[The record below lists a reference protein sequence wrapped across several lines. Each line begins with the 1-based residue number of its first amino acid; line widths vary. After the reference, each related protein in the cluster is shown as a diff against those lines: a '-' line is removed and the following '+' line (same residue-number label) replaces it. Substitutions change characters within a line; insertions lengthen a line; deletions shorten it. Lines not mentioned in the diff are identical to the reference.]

1 MTILRPNL
9 PLLGVSFLLILAV
22 FGIEFSEPLF
32 HWIFPNLEN
41 PIYARTSFSLLLMH
55 HAMIVAISSLISI
68 LIGVSAGVFVMRPAG
83 HDFLPLVR
91 TITAVGQTFPPIAV
105 LGIVVLMIGYGAP
118 PILIALSIYGLL
130 PIVENTL
137 AGLTA
142 VPVSVK
148 DSAKAMGYSS
158 LGRLVHIEL
167 PIASPVILAGIR
179 VSIIINIG
187 TATIGSTVGAQTLGA
202 PIIEGLAASNTAYIL
217 QGAVVVGL
225 FAILVDM
232 ALGRI
237 SHHLPRI

>member
-1 MTILRPNL
+1 MRHYSL
-9 PLLGVSFLLILAV
+9 PLFGVSFLLIFSV
-22 FGIEFSEPLF
+22 FGIEFLEPLF
-32 HWIFPNLEN
+32 RWIFPNLEN
-41 PIYARTSFSLLLMH
+41 SIYSRTSFPLLLIH
-55 HAMIVAISSLISI
+55 HAAIVATSSLISV
-68 LIGVSAGVFVMRPAG
+68 LIGVSAGIFVMRPAG
-83 HDFLPLVR
+83 HDFLPILR

-105 LGIVVLMIGYGAP
+105 LGIVVLMIGYGSL

-130 PIVENTL
+130 PIVENTI
-137 AGLTA
+137 AGLSA
-142 VPVSVK
+142 VPISVK

-158 LGRLVHIEL
+158 LERLIHIEL

-179 VSIIINIG
+179 VSVIINIG

-232 ALGRI
+232 ALDRI
-237 SHHLPRI
+237 VHHLPRI

>member
-1 MTILRPNL
+1 MRRHSL
-9 PLLGVSFLLILAV
+9 PLLGVSFLLIFAV
-22 FGIEFSEPLF
+22 FGIEVLEPFF

-41 PIYARTSFSLLLMH
+41 PIYSRTSFPLLLIQ
-55 HAMIVAISSLISI
+55 HAAIVATSSLISI
-68 LIGVSAGVFVMRPAG
+68 LIGVSAGIFVMQPAG
-83 HDFLPLVR
+83 HDFLPIVR

-105 LGIVVLMIGYGAP
+105 LGIVVLMIGYGSL

-130 PIVENTL
+130 PIVENTI
-137 AGLTA
+137 AGLAA
-142 VPVSVK
+142 VPISVK

-158 LGRLVHIEL
+158 PGRLIYIEL

-179 VSIIINIG
+179 VSVIINIG

-237 SHHLPRI
+237 AHHLPRI